1 MKLLSQNK
9 TIQFLKKNLFIGLII
24 FASTLLEIYWSVGKF
39 SASISS
45 GCLDCS
51 FFQDAFF
58 MSLITAIFLTVVFLI
73 LSFIKNMTLKSIIE
87 LIFLILVWFFWNY
100 TIFVDRESSWSTYT
114 FKEELYYTLS
124 ISFLPISLLSIIT
137 VVVFKFILKNKEH
150 IKQLN

>member
-1 MKLLSQNK
+1 
-9 TIQFLKKNLFIGLII
+9 
-24 FASTLLEIYWSVGKF
+24 
-39 SASISS
+39 
-45 GCLDCS
+45 
-51 FFQDAFF
+51 
-58 MSLITAIFLTVVFLI
+58 MSLITAIFLTIVFLI

-100 TIFVDRESSWSTYT
+100 TIFVDRESSWSTYR